1 MVDKGSIKRLEFC
14 NFKLDTLLEF
24 TQAIN
29 ANVATE
35 ELMDRYEMLLTQEL
49 KIGKVLL
56 LAYNQSDW
64 RIVLNTGLDLDTA
77 LKINVEKHLAAI
89 DEITT
94 TPTVHHKVLHLFDI
108 VIPVFHLDAAMAYL
122 LIGDIDEER
131 EGVSPV
137 IKHLHFI
144 QTLTNIIIVAIENK
158 RLFAE
163 SLQQEILKK
172 ELKLASELQSM
183 LIPSSSIY
191 PQNDKFFVHSYYLP
205 HYEVGGDYYDFI
217 QFSPDQIGFCIADVS
232 GKGISAAFIM
242 SNFQASLR
250 ALFSPEIKI
259 DDLVRRL
266 NQVVTNNSAGQR
278 FITLFIA
285 KFDFRTHILEY
296 VNAGHNPPMLF
307 DMNNKKMTFLTEG
320 CPGIGM
326 LDEIPNIGVGKLQL
340 SSGKPG
346 NKILCYTD
354 GLVELKS
361 DLTVESSLEEIT
373 QIVGQVERIDASI
386 QRILLDYDIQKGNQ
400 NFFDDI
406 SIFGVEMY

>member
-1 MVDKGSIKRLEFC
+1 MADKGSIKRLEFC

-29 ANVATE
+29 ANVGTE
-35 ELMDRYEMLLTQEL
+35 ELMLRYEMLLTREL

-56 LAYNQSDW
+56 LAYNQADW
-64 RIVLNTGLDLDTA
+64 RIVLHTGLDLETA
-77 LKINVEKHLAAI
+77 LKINAEKHLSAI

-158 RLFAE
+158 RLFTE
-163 SLQQEILKK
+163 SLRQESIKK

-191 PQNDKFFVHSYYLP
+191 PQNEKFFIHSYYLP
-205 HYEVGGDYYDFI
+205 HYEVGGDYYDLI
-217 QFSPDQIGFCIADVS
+217 KFSPDQIGFCIADVS

-250 ALFSPEIKI
+250 ALFSPEIEI
-259 DDLVRRL
+259 GDLVKRL
-266 NQVVTNNSAGQR
+266 NQVVAINSAGQR

-285 KFDFRTHILEY
+285 KFDASTHILEY
-296 VNAGHNPPMLF
+296 VNAGHNPPMLY
-307 DMNNKKMTFLTEG
+307 DMNNKKLTYLTEG
-320 CPGIGM
+320 CVGIGM
-326 LDEIPNIGVGKLQL
+326 LDEITNIEVGKIKL
-340 SSGKPG
+340 SSGHPG
-346 NKILCYTD
+346 SKILCYTD
-354 GLVELKS
+354 GLVELNS
-361 DLTVESSLEEIT
+361 DQTIESSLETIT
-373 QIVGQVERIDASI
+373 QIFGQEERIDASI
-386 QRILLDYDIQKGNQ
+386 QRILLDYDIQKGNT

-406 SIFGVEMY
+406 SIFGVEIY